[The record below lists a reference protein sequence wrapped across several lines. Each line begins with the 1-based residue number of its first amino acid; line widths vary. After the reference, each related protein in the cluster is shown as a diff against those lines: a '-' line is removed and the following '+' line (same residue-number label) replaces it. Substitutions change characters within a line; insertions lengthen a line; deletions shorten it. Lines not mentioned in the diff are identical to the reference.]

1 MQESNQLI
9 QNYIEDVTIKI
20 QNENYN
26 DSDLG
31 EIENRECQCGCL
43 GEEILKMLSY
53 FKWIN
58 KYYNLRNSNAAT
70 NSQVNCL
77 VPKNIEKLNVEKS
90 DIVEDNDRDFRVK
103 RSFCRIDFSF

>member
-1 MQESNQLI
+1 MEYNQLI
-9 QNYIEDVTIKI
+9 QNYIEDVRINI

-26 DSDLG
+26 DSNISEFKDG
-31 EIENRECQCGCL
+31 EYQCGCL
-43 GEEILKMLSY
+43 GGGILKMLSY

-58 KYYNLRNSNAAT
+58 KYYNLRNANAAT
-70 NSQVNCL
+70 NSQVNYL

-90 DIVEDNDRDFRVK
+90 DIVEDNNLDFRVK

>member
-31 EIENRECQCGCL
+31 EIENRE
-43 GEEILKMLSY
+43 
-53 FKWIN
+53 
-58 KYYNLRNSNAAT
+58 
-70 NSQVNCL
+70 
-77 VPKNIEKLNVEKS
+77 
-90 DIVEDNDRDFRVK
+90 
-103 RSFCRIDFSF
+103 